1 MNEPYRPPATTR
13 RNVQR
18 TKILIIDDNLDQC
31 DIIQT
36 VLHDC
41 MPEVDLLIA
50 LTGEAA
56 FSQLH
61 HCLEAKQKLP
71 RLILLDLYLPLADD
85 GLRII
90 ERIKRK
96 DSPYRLIPIALLSQS
111 ARQPDVQRG
120 YELGANSYIVKP
132 ASHAQWLLCMKSL
145 REYWLHTVTLPPG

>member
-1 MNEPYRPPATTR
+1 MDEPYRLPASTR

-18 TKILIIDDNLDQC
+18 TKILIIDDNPDQC
-31 DIIQT
+31 DLIRT
-36 VLHDC
+36 VLQAC
-41 MPEVDLLIA
+41 MPKVDLLIA
-50 LTGEAA
+50 STGEAA

-90 ERIKRK
+90 EQIKRN
-96 DSPYRLIPIALLSQS
+96 DSPYRLIPITLLTHS
-111 ARQPDVQRG
+111 ARQPDIQRG

-132 ASHAQWLLCMKSL
+132 ASHAQWLIYMKSL
-145 REYWLHTVTLPPG
+145 RQYWLHTVTLPPG

>member
-18 TKILIIDDNLDQC
+18 TKILIIDDNADQC

-50 LTGEAA
+50 STGESA
-56 FSQLH
+56 FDQLRY
-61 HCLEAKQKLP
+61 CLDTKQKLP

-90 ERIKRK
+90 EQVKRK
-96 DSPYRLIPIALLSQS
+96 DSPYRLIPITLLSQS
-111 ARQPDVQRG
+111 TRQPDVQQG

-132 ASHAQWLLCMKSL
+132 ASHAQWLLYVESL
-145 REYWLHTVTLPPG
+145 RQYWWHTVTLPPG